1 MSNNRSLRGIVILLI
16 IVLVSLA
23 GVEIRSTAQVNTVE
37 LAVDTRNKDQDGLL
51 VLHGGIARGGERGFP
66 VGAGDINGDGRDDVI
81 FCGMYANSFGT
92 QNGHVNFYLSD
103 GRDTGAVDA
112 GQLPASIGFLRG
124 ATSGDL
130 LGTSVATGDVNGDG
144 IADVAL
150 GAFGDD
156 GPGNSRTN
164 SGAAYLVFGSPNFN
178 MRASLATGTGL
189 PPAGVTAIYG
199 AQANGRSGIWVDIGD
214 LDGDG
219 FADTVVGTD
228 QLSTQ
233 TERGSHRGGA
243 FIIFGAANLPQ
254 VIDLASPPQGVR
266 VTRILGVDNEDHW
279 GSMLHINDIN
289 HDGVSDLAIAGAIF
303 RDSASYIDPQN
314 EEGGHDARAANL
326 NGTRRGCG
334 EVFVL
339 YGNQNWPQTV
349 DLNNPPANSTHVI
362 GAHTDDL
369 LGSQMH
375 SADLNG
381 DGRREFIV
389 GALRALSPR
398 RGRTGGVYVI
408 YGAPELEGAVIDLS
422 LAPPAGIRITEIYGE
437 DHLDCAGDSVRSYD
451 INGDG
456 RAELFIGSPEHNLDV
471 NGEHRYDAG
480 DTKFIY
486 GQDDF
491 LPALIELHD
500 LPQGL
505 RVFRLAGAF
514 GEEQSSDGDGDEM
527 SYRLAGGDVDG
538 DGFVD
543 YIANAMHG
551 NGFGEAAANA
561 GNVFVF
567 SGKKL
572 SMRLGMLPP
581 EQDPAPVLTSASLSL
596 NGQTVEQAAAGQ
608 SGLIITITGTG
619 FRADTQVLIN
629 GMIATAI
636 IPSNPDLAATR
647 RTVALD
653 DNPSIRNTVGQLII
667 RVRNTNPASS
677 LSNEVA
683 AGRLAGPE
691 IQNVRF
697 KRKSGGAL
705 IIKVD
710 GANLLAGSTLA
721 VATVAGQPVT
731 VKGVSVTGGNF
742 AQGKIK
748 ASQVPAPGTQLR
760 VQITSPTNI
769 LSNLFTVSVP

>member
-1 MSNNRSLRGIVILLI
+1 MSNRSLRGIVVLLTI
-16 IVLVSLA
+16 ILVSLA
-23 GVEIRSTAQVNTVE
+23 GVGLRSRAQVNTVE

-81 FCGMYANSFGT
+81 FCGMYANSLRT

-124 ATSGDL
+124 ANSGDL

-144 IADVAL
+144 IKDVAL

-156 GPGNSRTN
+156 GPGNSRVN
-164 SGAAYLVFGSPNFN
+164 SGAAYVVFGSQNFN
-178 MRASLATGTGL
+178 LRADLSTTTGM
-189 PPAGVTAIYG
+189 PPAGVVAIYG
-199 AQANGRSGIWVDIGD
+199 AQANGRSGIWVDLGD
-214 LDGDG
+214 IDGDG
-219 FADTVVGTD
+219 FADTVIGTD
-228 QLSTQ
+228 QLSTE

-243 FIIFGAANLPQ
+243 FIVFGAANLPQ
-254 VIDLASPPQGVR
+254 VIDLNAPPQGVR
-266 VTRILGVDNEDHW
+266 VTTILGVDNEDHW

-289 HDGVSDLAIAGAIF
+289 HDGISDLAISGAIF
-303 RDSASYIDPQN
+303 RDSASYIDPQH
-314 EEGGHDARAANL
+314 EEGGHNARAANF

-339 YGNQNWPQTV
+339 YGKQNWPQTV
-349 DLNNPPANSTHVI
+349 DLANPPANSTHVI
-362 GAHTDDL
+362 GEHTDDL

-389 GALRALSPR
+389 GALQALSPR

-408 YGAPELEGAVIDLS
+408 YGAPQLEGAVIDLS
-422 LAPPAGIRITEIYGE
+422 LPPPPGLRVTEIYGE
-437 DHLDCAGDSVRSYD
+437 EHLDCAGDSVRAFD
-451 INGDG
+451 INSDG
-456 RAELFIGSPEHNLDV
+456 QAELFIGSPEHNLDV

-480 DTKFIY
+480 DTKFIF
-486 GQDDF
+486 GQPDF
-491 LPALIELHD
+491 LPEVIELHE

-505 RVFRLAGAF
+505 RVFRLAGAY
-514 GEEQSSDGDGDEM
+514 GEEQSTDGDGDEM
-527 SYRLAGGDVDG
+527 SYRLTGGDVDG

-551 NGFGEAAANA
+551 NGFGESASNA
-561 GNVFVF
+561 GNIFVF

-572 SMRLGMLPP
+572 SARLGMLPP

-596 NGQTVEQAAAGQ
+596 NGQTVEQAPAGQ

-619 FRADTQVLIN
+619 FRPDTQVLVN
-629 GMIATAI
+629 GMIVTAV
-636 IPSNPDLAATR
+636 IPTNPQLAATR

-653 DNPSIRNTVGQLII
+653 DNPSVRNTVGQLII
-667 RVRNTNPASS
+667 RTRNTSPASS
-677 LSNEVA
+677 LSNEVT
-683 AGRLAGPE
+683 AGRLLGPE
-691 IQNVRF
+691 VQSVRF
-697 KRKSGGAL
+697 KRKGGGAL
-705 IIKVD
+705 IIKID
-710 GANLLAGSTLA
+710 GANLLAGSTLT
-721 VATVAGQPVT
+721 VTTVAGQPVT
-731 VKGVSVTGGNF
+731 VKGFAVSGGNF

-748 ASQVPAPGTQLR
+748 ASQAPAPGTQLR
-760 VQITSPTNI
+760 VQITSPTTI